1 MIKGIGKRIQEL
13 RNEREL
19 TMDML
24 VADLN
29 QRYEMEKPPS
39 NKANDVYTPIVEL
52 LTYNVS
58 CNKKRGTPTGASVL
72 YHIYVFTVFGIRIQV
87 VVPMSCMS
95 FTVTLVPRF
104 NTAVPSG
111 PTNACALPSSVKS

>member
-72 YHIYVFTVFGIRIQV
+72 YHIYVQGIRYKEDGQDPGQFLQILCPQKV
-87 VVPMSCMS
+87 
-95 FTVTLVPRF
+95 F
-104 NTAVPSG
+104 
-111 PTNACALPSSVKS
+111 